1 MQVPDPTIGFLKF
14 GSFVLHLFIFHLSD
28 FGGMTIQDPN
38 SRRPKPGHRSQR
50 FLTWSHQIPPGDVVL
65 LFSDFSFFDAFP
77 RENSL
82 PQVSFVTSLRVGS
95 FAVTLRFSSS
105 VGRPARK
112 WQTWSLGRL
121 RAFHSDKN
129 LINCFRCYIHLVLN
143 EPVRTL
149 DTDNNGYLDFTE
161 FLLAMDLVA
170 ARLSPSPSL
179 PFAIILILLST
190 FNHLQS
196 FTRTADEKLLW
207 AFKLYDTDNSGVIDR
222 LEMRNIMEVVTLI
235 WF

>member
-1 MQVPDPTIGFLKF
+1 MAVLYYTSISSVGFWWDDHSRSQQSPSQTRPSIPTI
-14 GSFVLHLFIFHLSD
+14 S
-28 FGGMTIQDPN
+28 N
-38 SRRPKPGHRSQR
+38 
-50 FLTWSHQIPPGDVVL
+50 LTHQIPPGDVVL
-65 LFSDFSFFDAFP
+65 LFSDFSFFDSFP
-77 RENSL
+77 RENSF
-82 PQVSFVTSLRVGS
+82 PQVSFVTSLRVES
-95 FAVTLRFSSS
+95 CEVTLRFSSS
-105 VGRPARK
+105 VGRLARK

-121 RAFHSDKN
+121 LAFHSDKN

-170 ARLSPSPSL
+170 ARSLPSPSL

-235 WF
+235 